1 VPDPVGPAVPV
12 TATSRPDAD
21 AGIVTG
27 VGFGVGVAG
36 FRVAVVVGAG
46 VVVGRDVGETVV
58 VAGAARS
65 PLCPTAGRRI
75 STSAATASTATPTA
89 QRVG

>member
-1 VPDPVGPAVPV
+1 VPGTV
-12 TATSRPDAD
+12 TSRPDPET
-21 AGIVTG
+21 GIVTG
-27 VGFGVGVAG
+27 VGLGVGRG
-36 FRVAVVVGAG
+36 VVGRGVGAG
-46 VVVGRDVGETVV
+46 VVGTG
-58 VAGAARS
+58 VAVAVAVATGAARS